1 MNKIKLYPY
10 INLTNEQ
17 LIDCTIR
24 EMDRMKNLSKHRSLS
39 KYNRRK
45 YMVNQLIIE
54 IKRRDLEIEKSLLI
68 KRIFNR

>member
-24 EMDRMKNLSKHRSLS
+24 EMDRLKNLSKHRSLS